1 MVATSIKLKRG
12 KLLKPHGGEGGI
24 RTHSPVKERI
34 YSPPRLSNFA
44 ASPYS
49 AVSRVSL
56 LRHITAKS
64 YSTFISQS
72 FSLKRLGESNRKLP
86 LVCLLLRC
94 FASAPLRDRV
104 WLARRDSNHTFG
116 CTSPRPKPL
125 DDWRIFIWWEGGLY
139 TGCPLIRP
147 PLHRSVY
154 RYTANANSVLIR

>member
-1 MVATSIKLKRG
+1 MRRFN
-12 KLLKPHGGEGGI
+12 LLWWGGWDSNPLTL
-24 RTHSPVKERI
+24 RERI

-64 YSTFISQS
+64 YSTFISRS
-72 FSLKRLGESNRKLP
+72 FSLKRLGESNRKLS

-104 WLARRDSNHTFG
+104 WLARWDLNHIFG

-125 DDWRIFIWWEGGLY
+125 DDRRIYKCGLS
-139 TGCPLIRP
+139 L
-147 PLHRSVY
+147 Y
-154 RYTANANSVLIR
+154 RKRQ